1 MRACLVSNL
10 VMFAMAC
17 GGPPQGAREP
27 SGTAQDAKRSAE
39 RGGPV
44 GATPET
50 SGTAGAPSLACGDT
64 VLNDQATSGG
74 EQLTHTV
81 PCSTI
86 ESPPSPPK
94 PARILDADSDA
105 RVAPPAPVEEPPPP
119 KKKGPAIQA
128 PTR

>member
-1 MRACLVSNL
+1 MSGVQPRDVRDGLRRTAARRAGTERDRTGCEAV
-10 VMFAMAC
+10 
-17 GGPPQGAREP
+17 GGARW
-27 SGTAQDAKRSAE
+27 SRRSDA
-39 RGGPV
+39 GDV
-44 GATPET
+44 GH
-50 SGTAGAPSLACGDT
+50 GGAPSLACGDT

-86 ESPPSPPK
+86 DSPPSPPK